1 MSNSVKTPQKKTAV
15 TKEKNGQAAPKT
27 VPTITELQE
36 QIKQL
41 KKDHENE
48 RLEFIADLRGLE
60 EEKDSLQKDTEKAEL
75 ENSILK
81 SKILHHEQ
89 ELQAAT
95 KEAKEEA
102 QKHIKSLEKQLQE
115 VKKPSHKTAEEKI
128 NRLEQA
134 NKIKSK
140 LDLKLA
146 MYESFSKATEGSD
159 MDTFRITFE
168 KPMSNE
174 KFTLGNSDIIKDL
187 ISKTKEYMESSIDS
201 FKKQLLSYQI

>member
-1 MSNSVKTPQKKTAV
+1 MSNSLKTPQKKIAV
-15 TKEKNGQAAPKT
+15 TKEKNGQDAPKT

-60 EEKDSLQKDTEKAEL
+60 EEKESLQNDTEKAEL

-89 ELQAAT
+89 ELQTAA
-95 KEAKEEA
+95 KNAKEEA
-102 QKHIKSLEKQLQE
+102 QKQVRLLEKQLQE
-115 VKKPSHKTAEEKI
+115 AKKPSHKTAEEKI

-187 ISKTKEYMESSIDS
+187 INTTKVYMENSIDS